1 MGRKHDGDEEPDWD
15 RYASELAELGAN
27 WPGGPDFL
35 ELTEE
40 NDEEEDWPEPVAHY
54 RVTGSGPRDW
64 SPGPD
69 LSDPAAEAAEIL
81 DATYS
86 NQPRRRIS
94 GLEKALLAVFF
105 IGLAL
110 IIASE
115 IDLIAI
121 SMSLFTVIVVA
132 VGASAVAWVVAFAT
146 GRRED
151 DDGIRL

>member
-1 MGRKHDGDEEPDWD
+1 MGRKHDEVEEPDWD
-15 RYASELAELGAN
+15 RYASEIAELGAN

-35 ELTEE
+35 ELTE
-40 NDEEEDWPEPVAHY
+40 DEDEDWPEPVVHT
-54 RVTGSGPRDW
+54 RVTGAGPRDW
-64 SPGPD
+64 RPAPD
-69 LSDPAAEAAEIL
+69 LSDPAAEAADIL

-86 NQPRRRIS
+86 AQPKRHMT
-94 GLEKALLAVFF
+94 GLEKVLLAVFF

-115 IDLIAI
+115 IDLISI
-121 SMSLFTVIVVA
+121 SLSLFTVIVVA

-146 GRRED
+146 GRRDD